1 MGCSVT
7 KHLPQD
13 AVLLQK
19 NEILVNGEHAVDSV
33 KNIIQPKPN
42 KRFLSIPF
50 GLLLYQSANDSS
62 GVSFDRWLK
71 KKPNRKRRM
80 ESLWSAKQV
89 KKLRDYKTGFQ
100 DWKKRTGEPPVFT
113 DSLSRASNAQKLN
126 AFFSNE
132 GYFNSVVKTATD
144 TKKQKA
150 LVNYHVTTNAPYFL
164 DSIQVNIQSPVLD
177 SIYRETASK
186 SALQRGNRFRTMDFE
201 KERNRLFTLFRNAGV
216 FPFQLNAI
224 DFSVRIDSSGVDYR
238 LPVQLSIRNFI
249 ENQEGNAVE
258 KEYQISRMNKVKVF
272 VSKAGNTG
280 NETYDS
286 IGSYDGLALYSQ
298 GKMRYNSRLLREA
311 ISFKTNEPYSD
322 LSRSKTLQQ
331 LTRLQSFDYPTIRYS
346 YANDKE
352 TLLDAS
358 IYLMPKERYALD
370 FGLDLTQSNIIKRG
384 VAFSSGLSALNV
396 FGGAET
402 LEFGARGSVGRS
414 ADVAITELAFD
425 VQLRAP
431 QFLLPFVKTLNR
443 QEISPQTVFR
453 LGSAVQENIGLDK
466 QSFTGTI
473 QYQRNPKKNRR
484 WTFSLFD
491 IEFVNN
497 QNKEN
502 YFGVYTNAYGVLNEI
517 ANNISTNPSYFQ
529 NDNLIIPQGAQSF
542 IVDVLNNRTSLTP
555 ADDLYNR
562 VQRIEERRSRLTQN
576 NLIFSSSLQFFN
588 STKNGIF
595 DKTFTQ
601 FRTNLSWSGNL
612 LQALATQL
620 DWEQSKGQYLL
631 FDVPFSQF
639 IKLETDIVR
648 HWEISENQVFAV
660 RAFAGAAIPYG
671 NADNIPFN
679 RSFFAGGAYDNRA
692 WEVYRLGPGSSN
704 TGNEFNEA
712 NFKLAFN
719 AEYRFDVFGAFKG
732 ALFLDAGNIWNVAD
746 NVDDPSRKFEG
757 IQDLD
762 ELAVGTGFGL
772 RYDFGLFL
780 LRLDMGFK
788 THNPVLPEGSRWNFN
803 YQLKNANPTLGINY
817 PF

>member
-1 MGCSVT
+1 LHIRFSKILGFCGLFALAMGCSVT

-50 GLLLYQSANDSS
+50 GLLLYQSANDSA

-71 KKPNRKRRM
+71 KKPNRIRRM

-89 KKLRDYKTGFQ
+89 KKLRDYKTGLQ

-414 ADVAITELAFD
+414 ADVAITEFAFD

-453 LGSAVQENIGLDK
+453 VGSAVQENIGLDK

-473 QYQRNPKKNRR
+473 QYQWNPKKNRR

-502 YFGVYTNAYGVLNEI
+502 YFGVYTNAYGVLNQ
-517 ANNISTNPSYFQ
+517 T
-529 NDNLIIPQGAQSF
+529 
-542 IVDVLNNRTSLTP
+542 TS
-555 ADDLYNR
+555 
-562 VQRIEERRSRLTQN
+562 VQIRH
-576 NLIFSSSLQFFN
+576 
-588 STKNGIF
+588 
-595 DKTFTQ
+595 TFKMT
-601 FRTNLSWSGNL
+601 T
-612 LQALATQL
+612 
-620 DWEQSKGQYLL
+620 
-631 FDVPFSQF
+631 
-639 IKLETDIVR
+639 
-648 HWEISENQVFAV
+648 
-660 RAFAGAAIPYG
+660 
-671 NADNIPFN
+671 
-679 RSFFAGGAYDNRA
+679 
-692 WEVYRLGPGSSN
+692 
-704 TGNEFNEA
+704 
-712 NFKLAFN
+712 
-719 AEYRFDVFGAFKG
+719 
-732 ALFLDAGNIWNVAD
+732 
-746 NVDDPSRKFEG
+746 
-757 IQDLD
+757 
-762 ELAVGTGFGL
+762 
-772 RYDFGLFL
+772 
-780 LRLDMGFK
+780 
-788 THNPVLPEGSRWNFN
+788 
-803 YQLKNANPTLGINY
+803 
-817 PF
+817 

>member
-50 GLLLYQSANDSS
+50 GLLLYQSANDSA

-71 KKPNRKRRM
+71 KKPNRIRRM

-89 KKLRDYKTGFQ
+89 KKLRDYKTGLQ

-396 FGGAET
+396 FG
-402 LEFGARGSVGRS
+402 L
-414 ADVAITELAFD
+414 
-425 VQLRAP
+425 
-431 QFLLPFVKTLNR
+431 
-443 QEISPQTVFR
+443 
-453 LGSAVQENIGLDK
+453 
-466 QSFTGTI
+466 
-473 QYQRNPKKNRR
+473 Y
-484 WTFSLFD
+484 
-491 IEFVNN
+491 
-497 QNKEN
+497 
-502 YFGVYTNAYGVLNEI
+502 
-517 ANNISTNPSYFQ
+517 
-529 NDNLIIPQGAQSF
+529 LIHI
-542 IVDVLNNRTSLTP
+542 
-555 ADDLYNR
+555 
-562 VQRIEERRSRLTQN
+562 
-576 NLIFSSSLQFFN
+576 
-588 STKNGIF
+588 
-595 DKTFTQ
+595 
-601 FRTNLSWSGNL
+601 
-612 LQALATQL
+612 
-620 DWEQSKGQYLL
+620 
-631 FDVPFSQF
+631 
-639 IKLETDIVR
+639 
-648 HWEISENQVFAV
+648 
-660 RAFAGAAIPYG
+660 
-671 NADNIPFN
+671 
-679 RSFFAGGAYDNRA
+679 
-692 WEVYRLGPGSSN
+692 
-704 TGNEFNEA
+704 
-712 NFKLAFN
+712 
-719 AEYRFDVFGAFKG
+719 
-732 ALFLDAGNIWNVAD
+732 
-746 NVDDPSRKFEG
+746 
-757 IQDLD
+757 
-762 ELAVGTGFGL
+762 
-772 RYDFGLFL
+772 
-780 LRLDMGFK
+780 
-788 THNPVLPEGSRWNFN
+788 
-803 YQLKNANPTLGINY
+803 
-817 PF
+817 